1 GGTTNLTST
10 ARTLG
15 TTEDWGGGG
24 RPEPA
29 VELDQA
35 GALGSTHPAAEL
47 DALCT
52 FVKRIM
58 QRLLESIVVDADRLE
73 PRGPQA
79 VPPQLLRRSRWRSE
93 EHTSELQSRFDL
105 VCRLLLA

>member
-1 GGTTNLTST
+1 

-29 VELDQA
+29 VALDQA
-35 GALGSTHPAAEL
+35 GALGGTHPAAEL

-58 QRLLESIVVDADRLE
+58 QRLLESIVVDADRLDL
-73 PRGPQA
+73 RVTQA
-79 VPPQLLRRSRWRSE
+79 VLPQLLRRSRWSV
-93 EHTSELQSRFDL
+93 S
-105 VCRLLLA
+105 CRAPDPYSWRMMASSSSVLIANDR